1 MYDFTI
7 TKSSVR
13 REAATNQGMRVRGAF
28 AMPAPAPAPAP
39 APDPA
44 PVGNGRNTGGRTQE
58 KRLKPWLD
66 TMDADTLARC
76 ERAMKQK
83 IAVISEDRSTG
94 LFRVKG
100 KTDEYEVK
108 IENTPCCTCPD
119 FQNRH
124 RPCKHILFVYLRV
137 LNVDAQNPLIWQRAL
152 LSGEVRTLLDNTLPA
167 PVPVLAPVP
176 APVPASVPAPVPAL
190 APVPVLAPV
199 RVPAPAPARHSAAST
214 SERPTAEAWLAETMR
229 RPAADDWLDR
239 QMQDWAPPASTAV
252 DVNPRQMVAAEEDEM
267 EEVGDDEVE
276 AKKDEMEKV
285 ESKKSAEKRK
295 SKNARCEHNRRKT
308 ECKEC
313 GGSRICVHKRLKRM
327 CKDCGGSSLCV
338 HERVKIQCIEC
349 GGSYICEHK
358 RQKNHCKECGGSSFC
373 KHGRQKSKCKKCGG
387 KGVCEHNRERN
398 NCKECGGSSIC
409 IHRRLKFTCIEC
421 GGRSLCVHNR
431 ERYRCHEC
439 PRCVICLTSTA
450 GYGDKTDMCLGCYR
464 LAAVA
469 SARPQ
474 EAELQRYL
482 ENKKKIQMRR
492 DMMPKKKDE
501 MALKKFLDEMPGLE
515 VVIHDKAV
523 VGADTE
529 CEGAK
534 KRPDF
539 QLGVRKIQEHT
550 SIWVECDENQHNLPQ
565 YGCELKRIWNMYAA
579 MVNKKSVHVIRWNPH
594 AFKTGFKL
602 SSEAVKKNERY
613 ELLTE
618 EINHSIEEAEKGP
631 LAYTLK
637 ITWICFDCKC
647 GSMAQCGYVHS
658 KVFKTEQEVQQAI
671 DGQS

>member
-1 MYDFTI
+1 
-7 TKSSVR
+7 
-13 REAATNQGMRVRGAF
+13 MRVRGAF

-44 PVGNGRNTGGRTQE
+44 PVGNARNTGGRTQE
-58 KRLKPWLD
+58 RRLKPWLD

-83 IAVISEDRSTG
+83 IAVIDEDRSTG

-229 RPAADDWLDR
+229 RPTADDWLDR
-239 QMQDWAPPASTAV
+239 QMQDWAPPASKAV
-252 DVNPRQMVAAEEDEM
+252 TVNSEQMVAAEEDEM
-267 EEVGDDEVE
+267 EEVEDEE
-276 AKKDEMEKV
+276 AAAASTVKK
-285 ESKKSAEKRK
+285 KRK
-295 SKNARCEHNRRKT
+295 PEANCGHGKRK
-308 ECKEC
+308 
-313 GGSRICVHKRLKRM
+313 RDCVQ
-327 CKDCGGSSLCV
+327 CGGSSLCE
-338 HERVKIQCIEC
+338 HKRQKSKCKECNGSSICEHNRRRSRCNEC
-349 GGSYICEHK
+349 GGGSICEHK
-358 RQKNHCKECGGSSFC
+358 RQKHICIECGGSSFC
-373 KHGRQKSKCKKCGG
+373 KHGRRKS
-387 KGVCEHNRERN
+387 
-398 NCKECGGSSIC
+398 NCKECGGNSLCQHNRVRSNC
-409 IHRRLKFTCIEC
+409 GEC
-421 GGRSLCVHNR
+421 GGSNICKHKLQKCRCKKCGGVSVCVHGRQRR
-431 ERYRCHEC
+431 ECKECGGNNICEHSRKRCKCQEC

-450 GYGDKTDMCLGCYR
+450 AYGDKTDMCLGCYR

-469 SARPQ
+469 NARPQ

-523 VGADTE
+523 VGADAE

-539 QLGVRKIQEHT
+539 QLGVRKIQEHM